1 MRAAAALFAAFVIAA
16 PAAAQQHGGQHAG
29 HQEGRQGITEQDIQR
44 ARAAHPEGAQ
54 VFDMVCAMCH
64 SVLPPHKAAPPVSHA
79 SAYYLRKHV
88 QLPAAVAAMVAYL
101 KEPAADRSAMP
112 AHAIERFGLMP
123 AQAHL
128 TDAQLR
134 AVARY
139 VLAVADTVHVSG
151 NHQHQRP

>member
-1 MRAAAALFAAFVIAA
+1 MRASAALFATLLIAA
-16 PAAAQQHGGQHAG
+16 PAAAQQTG
-29 HQEGRQGITEQDIQR
+29 HQHGAQQQRHGVTEQDVQR
-44 ARAAHPEGAQ
+44 ARVAHPEGAQ

-64 SVLPPHKAAPPVSHA
+64 SVLPPAKAAPPVSHA

-88 QLPAAVAAMVAYL
+88 QMSAAVSAIVAYL
-101 KEPAADRSAMP
+101 KAPAADRSAMP

-123 AQAHL
+123 PQAHL
-128 TDAQLR
+128 TDAQLQ

-151 NHQHQRP
+151 SHQHQRP